1 MACTVKEKF
10 IFFFSSKY
18 LLYKYTLKK
27 AQNYNILS
35 GVLNILN
42 KNVKIKMFY
51 KRTVITK
58 GDKRMTRRPVC

>member
-1 MACTVKEKF
+1 MCILDF
-10 IFFFSSKY
+10 ICSHFVQTGIYSDKQ
-18 LLYKYTLKK
+18 